1 MEIRKLNHDETLK
14 ALNLVWDTF
23 LKFEAPDYSE
33 EGIKTFNDCIND
45 PSFIGALEF
54 YAAFEHGKIVGVL
67 ATRSNGSHIALFFVD
82 GKYHRK
88 GIGRKL
94 FEVVSKKNQS
104 NKMTVNSSPYA
115 VEIYQRL
122 GFINTS
128 TEQVM
133 NGMRYIPMVFTKE
146 IK

>member
-1 MEIRKLNHDETLK
+1 MEIRKLNQDEVLK
-14 ALNLVWDTF
+14 ALGLVWDTF

-33 EGIKTFNDCIND
+33 EGIKTFHDCIND
-45 PSFIGALEF
+45 PSFIDALEF
-54 YAAFEHGKIVGVL
+54 YAAFEHGIIVGVL

-94 FEVVSKKNQS
+94 FEVVSKKIQS

-115 VEIYQRL
+115 VEAYQKL
-122 GFINTS
+122 GFITTG
-128 TEQVM
+128 TEQVTD
-133 NGMRYIPMVFTKE
+133 GIRYIPMVFTKE
-146 IK
+146 